1 MLRSVANRRASVFR
15 GSPWPTRLFGEIP
28 TRCSDGMALT
38 ATQSKPRVLVVDHL
52 HTVDTATV
60 LLEFHG
66 AKVDGACDGR
76 TAIELARASCPD
88 IAFVDLGIPA
98 TDGCEVARA
107 LQQLRA
113 PKTPVLVAVSDF
125 GHPFDKMRCAEAG
138 FDLHLWKPI
147 DFVAVFEH
155 LRLLLHGPTLERA
168 RKLARANRTAS
179 RDLLL
184 AQVQM
189 AATFLRIAQTTR
201 NATTRQRCL
210 AKAKRGRD
218 DVAYHLQRTPW
229 TIVRSPLD
237 FVLEES
243 LGKALGLLN
252 TTMGTI
258 QLLNGEGVLRIAVQR
273 GFDAEFLKRF
283 PVMGAGDAS
292 ACYTALSENATVAI
306 EDVNAD
312 VRFEVHRIASLVK
325 FRAMSSTPITTGET
339 PPLGI
344 LSVHFSRSHRFARW
358 ELDGLERCAREA
370 ATMIHWAAH

>member
-1 MLRSVANRRASVFR
+1 
-15 GSPWPTRLFGEIP
+15 
-28 TRCSDGMALT
+28 MAPGT
-38 ATQSKPRVLVVDHL
+38 TESNPRVLVVDHL
-52 HTVDTATV
+52 YTAETTTV

-66 AKVDGACDGR
+66 AQVDRAYDGR

-98 TDGCEVARA
+98 MDGCEVARA
-107 LQQLRA
+107 LQQLPS
-113 PKTPVLVAVSDF
+113 PKTPVLVAVSDL
-125 GHPFDKMRCAEAG
+125 GQPFDKIRCAEAG
-138 FDLHLWKPI
+138 FDLHLWKPV

-155 LRLLLHGPTLERA
+155 LRLLVQGPSLERA

-210 AKAKRGRD
+210 AKAKKGRN

-229 TIVRSPLD
+229 TIVKSPLE

-243 LGKALGLLN
+243 LGKALGLLK
-252 TTMGTI
+252 TGMGTI
-258 QLLNGEGVLRIAVQR
+258 QLLNREGNLELMAQR

-283 PVMGAGDAS
+283 PVMGLGDAS
-292 ACYTALSENATVAI
+292 ACYTALSENATVVI

-312 VRFEVHRIASLVK
+312 ARFEVHRGIASLVK
-325 FRAMSSTPITTGET
+325 FRAMSSAPITTGEG
-339 PPLGI
+339 PPFGI
-344 LSVHFSRSHRFARW
+344 LSAHFSQPHRFAHW
-358 ELDGLERCAREA
+358 ELQGLERSAREA
-370 ATMIHWAAH
+370 ATMIRWAAD

>member
-1 MLRSVANRRASVFR
+1 
-15 GSPWPTRLFGEIP
+15 
-28 TRCSDGMALT
+28 MAPT
-38 ATQSKPRVLVVDHL
+38 ATESKPRVLVVDHVYGMDR
-52 HTVDTATV
+52 TTV
-60 LLEFHG
+60 LLQLHG
-66 AKVDGACDGR
+66 AQVDRAGDGK
-76 TAIELARASCPD
+76 TAIELARASFPD
-88 IAFVDLGIPA
+88 IAFIDLGIPA
-98 TDGCEVARA
+98 MDGCEVAQA
-107 LQQLRA
+107 LQRL
-113 PKTPVLVAVSDF
+113 PSSKTPVLVAVSDP
-125 GHPFDKMRCAEAG
+125 GQPFDKMRCAEAG
-138 FDLHLWKPI
+138 FDLHLWKPV
-147 DFVAVFEH
+147 DVASVFEH
-155 LRLLLHGPTLERA
+155 LRLLLQGPTMERA
-168 RKLARANRTAS
+168 RQLARTNRTAS
-179 RDLLL
+179 RNLLL

-189 AATFLRIAQTTR
+189 AATFLRVAQTTR

-210 AKAKRGRD
+210 AKAKTARD

-237 FVLEES
+237 FVLEEA

-325 FRAMSSTPITTGET
+325 FRAMSSTPIATGEG

-344 LSVHFSRSHRFARW
+344 LSVHFSRPHRFARW

-370 ATMIHWAAH
+370 ATMISWAAD